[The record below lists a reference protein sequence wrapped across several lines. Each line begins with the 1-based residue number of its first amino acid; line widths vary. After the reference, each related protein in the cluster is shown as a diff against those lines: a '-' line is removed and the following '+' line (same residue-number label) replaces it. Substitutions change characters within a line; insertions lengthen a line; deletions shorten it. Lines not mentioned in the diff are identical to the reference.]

1 MPADNHY
8 DAIKLL
14 AQVSFER
21 DKGRLERAVELLD
34 EVVALGA
41 QDAEFRREYPYLM
54 AHVELYKAHHARGD
68 EEQAR
73 DYYAKAV
80 RLGATVEQLATK
92 D

>member
-14 AQVSFER
+14 AQASFER
-21 DKGRLERAVELLD
+21 DKGRLERAIELLD
-34 EVVALGA
+34 QVVAFGTK
-41 QDAEFRREYPYLM
+41 DVEFRREYPYLL
-54 AHVELYKAHHARGD
+54 AHVELYKAHLARGD

-80 RLGATVEQLATK
+80 RLGATPEQLAPEN
-92 D
+92 